1 MPRAGRTRPTRRA
14 GTTVVGAQRVPD
26 ATATFWVLKGL
37 STALGEATSDFLVHT
52 MVPQLAVVLGFLV
65 FLGALLLQF
74 RQRRYVAWAYWFAV
88 GSVGVFGTMAA
99 DVVHVALG
107 VPYPASTAL
116 AAAVLV
122 AVFVTWR
129 RTERALSIH
138 DVRSPRQE
146 VFYWAAVVSTFAM
159 GTALGDFS
167 AYTLHFGYF
176 SSAAVFAGVILIPA
190 IGFRL
195 FRWNAVFSFW
205 FAYVVT
211 RPLGASIAD
220 GLGKPKDVSG
230 LGLGNGWVAL
240 VLGVLIFVLVAVL
253 AFSRSGAHSKATVS
267 AKRA

>member
-52 MVPQLAVVLGFLV
+52 MVPQLAVVLGSLV
-65 FLGALLLQF
+65 FLGALFLQF

-129 RTERALSIH
+129 RTERTLSIH

-159 GTALGDFS
+159 GTALGDFTAFDLHLGYWPS
-167 AYTLHFGYF
+167 AVL
-176 SSAAVFAGVILIPA
+176 FAGLITVPA
-190 IGFRL
+190 IGYFL
-195 FRWNAVFSFW
+195 ARWNAVGCFW
-205 FAYVVT
+205 AAYVVT

-220 GLGKPKDVSG
+220 GLGKPRLMSG
-230 LGLGNGWVAL
+230 LGLGDGPLAL
-240 VLGVLIFVLVAVL
+240 VLAAAMVGIVGATSVGWRARATGEQL
-253 AFSRSGAHSKATVS
+253 A
-267 AKRA
+267 